1 MFGSPTPDGMDMMA
15 TCGDMAPSL
24 DGPPLAPTF
33 ACVLVCL
40 RDLLGQLSARRDS
53 LGHAPSAGAA
63 ATGDAAAAAACRVA
77 MGVTM
82 AFMLLIMN

>member
-1 MFGSPTPDGMDMMA
+1 
-15 TCGDMAPSL
+15 MAPPL
-24 DGPPLAPTF
+24 DGPPLALTF

-53 LGHAPSAGAA
+53 LGHAPPAGAA
-63 ATGDAAAAAACRVA
+63 ATGDAACRVA
-77 MGVTM
+77 MGATM